1 LLSNALLY
9 QFLCITVILMT
20 LVQLRHF
27 IVLAEQGSFVK
38 ASRACFIT
46 QPALS
51 RSIAS
56 LEDELGQA
64 LFDRIGRR
72 VVLSHFGQDA
82 LGLARRVLD
91 DVAGLKSY
99 QQRLA
104 SGEVGSIRVGLSSG
118 PGAVLAT
125 PLALHMARS
134 YPQVRLA
141 LSRGNT
147 DLLLHALRSERL
159 DAIVVDIRSIRP
171 SSDLRIE
178 HQVEMRAGFL
188 AHARHPLHRRGG
200 RLGFVDVL
208 QYPIASTPLSD
219 EVARLLIAQYG
230 PRANPD
236 DMVTLRSDDI
246 ATLTEAAQT
255 SPLIVLT
262 ISAAAGRLKQLPVMP
277 ALTATARFGLVTLA
291 QRTPPPAIDQIRKVM
306 QQTLRDPTHK

>member
-1 LLSNALLY
+1 
-9 QFLCITVILMT
+9 MT

-27 IVLAEQGSFVK
+27 IGLAEHGSYVK
-38 ASRACFIT
+38 ASRVLFIT

-64 LFDRIGRR
+64 LFDRVGRR

-82 LGLARRVLD
+82 LALARRVLD
-91 DVAGLKSY
+91 HVAGLKTY

-104 SGEVGSIRVGLSSG
+104 SGALGSIRVGLGSG

-125 PLALHMARS
+125 PLALHMAQS
-134 YPQVRLA
+134 FPKVRLT
-141 LSRGNT
+141 LSRGST
-147 DLLLHALRSERL
+147 DLLLHALRSERV

-178 HQVEMRAGFL
+178 HQIEMRAGFL
-188 AHARHPLHRRGG
+188 AHARHPLHRRRA
-200 RLGFVDVL
+200 RLGFADVL
-208 QYPIASTPLSD
+208 RFPIASTPLSD

-230 PRANPD
+230 PEANPD

-246 ATLTEAAQT
+246 GTLVEAAQT
-255 SPLIVLT
+255 SQLVVLT
-262 ISAAAGRLKQLPVMP
+262 ISAAAGSLKKLPVTP

-291 QRTPPPAIDQIRKVM
+291 QRTPPPAIDQVRWVM
-306 QQTLRDPTHK
+306 QQTLRDPAHTLSGTRRVTKTG

>member
-1 LLSNALLY
+1 
-9 QFLCITVILMT
+9 MT

-27 IVLAEQGSFVK
+27 IALAEQGSYVK
-38 ASRACFIT
+38 ASRVMFIT

-51 RSIAS
+51 RSIAA

-64 LFDRIGRR
+64 LFDRVGRR

-82 LGLARRVLD
+82 LALAKRVLD
-91 DVAGLKSY
+91 DVAGLRTY

-104 SGEVGSIRVGLSSG
+104 NGELGDIRVGLSSG

-134 YPQVRLA
+134 FPQVRLA

-171 SSDLRIE
+171 SSDLQIA

-188 AHARHPLHRRGG
+188 AHARHPLHRGG
-200 RLGFVDVL
+200 RRLSVIDVL

-219 EVARLLIAQYG
+219 EVARLLIGQYG
-230 PRANPD
+230 PQANPD
-236 DMVTLRSDDI
+236 EMITLRSDDI
-246 ATLTEAAQT
+246 ATLVEAAQI
-255 SPLIVLT
+255 SEVVVLT
-262 ISAAAGRLKQLPVMP
+262 ILAAAGRLKPLPVSP
-277 ALTATARFGLVTLA
+277 AMTATARFGLVTLA
-291 QRTPPPAIDQIRKVM
+291 QRTPPPAIEQVRWVM
-306 QQTLRDPTHK
+306 EQTLRDPVHTPPRIRQAGKAG